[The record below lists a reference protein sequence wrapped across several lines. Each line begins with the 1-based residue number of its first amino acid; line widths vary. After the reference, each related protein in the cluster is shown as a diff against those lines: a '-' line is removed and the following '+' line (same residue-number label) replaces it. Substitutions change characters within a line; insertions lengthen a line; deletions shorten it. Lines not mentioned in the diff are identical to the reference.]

1 MNSTKE
7 EIKKM
12 TDILLVFLKRTP
24 IVINTNYS
32 VQRFRNHDIEIVEF
46 IFRTFKKVNLTN

>member
-1 MNSTKE
+1 
-7 EIKKM
+7 M

-32 VQRFRNHDIEIVEF
+32 VQRFTNYDIEMIEF
-46 IFRTFKKVNLTN
+46 IFGTFKKS

>member
-1 MNSTKE
+1 
-7 EIKKM
+7 M

-46 IFRTFKKVNLTN
+46 IFRTFKKVNLTNWNMLYNR

>member
-1 MNSTKE
+1 
-7 EIKKM
+7 M

>member
-1 MNSTKE
+1 MNAWKMNSTKE

-32 VQRFRNHDIEIVEF
+32 VQRFRNHDIEIEEF
-46 IFRTFKKVNLTN
+46 IF